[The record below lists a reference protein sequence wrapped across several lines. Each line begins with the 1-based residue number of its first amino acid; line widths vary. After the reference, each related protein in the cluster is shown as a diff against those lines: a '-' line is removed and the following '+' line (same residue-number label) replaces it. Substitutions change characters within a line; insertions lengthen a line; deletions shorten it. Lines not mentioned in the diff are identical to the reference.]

1 MSQYLVEPYV
11 RDTSTEPT
19 YTFAE
24 VQYGRI
30 VSINKHWVPL
40 NEFYKFF
47 EANCLFIDITGL
59 LIDGEPPAIGDIVT
73 TDETGYKIIHN
84 KSVFSASET
93 KNRVIEQL
101 KLVRNV
107 KELEPIPYNDILFDA
122 DKDSLDRMDKARK
135 LLEDNNQPY
144 ILWTTADNDR
154 VPVSVEDFKGIN
166 TAIAMRSN
174 DLHIRYNELK
184 HYILD
189 LDEKYL
195 ALIPLIDWDWDI
207 NQNLD
212 DRLFSE
218 FPDIYEIVNKPQTPV
233 VEEETLDNTSD
244 ENMESDQGD

>member
-47 EANCLFIDITGL
+47 EANCLFIDITGV
-59 LIDGEPPAIGDIVT
+59 LIDGEPPAVGDVVN
-73 TDETGYKIIHN
+73 TDESGYKIIHSKKN
-84 KSVFSASET
+84 LTNDEI
-93 KNRVIEQL
+93 KNRTIEIL
-101 KLVRNV
+101 KLTRNV
-107 KELEPIPYNDILFDA
+107 KELEPIMYNNILFDA
-122 DKDSLDRMDKARK
+122 DKDSLNRMDKARK

-144 ILWTTADNDR
+144 ILWTTADNNR

-174 DLHIRYNELK
+174 DLHIRYNVLK
-184 HYILD
+184 QYILE
-189 LDEKYL
+189 LDEKYISL
-195 ALIPLIDWDWDI
+195 VPLIDWDWDI
-207 NQNLD
+207 EQDLD
-212 DRLFSE
+212 NRLFIE
-218 FPDIYEIVNKPQTPV
+218 FPDLYEIVNQHPKT
-233 VEEETLDNTSD
+233 EEEIFDNID
-244 ENMESDQGD
+244 SDQGE